1 MTDALPHPHRPRI
14 DLNLADAQD
23 LVDLGLSPEEAERL
37 RASRPHYQLEDAAI
51 QAGLSDPASARL
63 AAGCVISPLS
73 WVDPSTG
80 TVRTLQADPAEWV
93 IDSPPPAH
101 DDAEAATVTGPGRQ
115 RAAPVTRRRPRCMRQ
130 PTPPRRQDIES
141 MDGVAFPAFVDERHQ
156 RCYLHPG
163 YVMVQARVDVEDL
176 QLQSLLRTLDLRP
189 VHVSAARGLFVAAL
203 GDGRHGLAALS
214 SALMALNAAPSIEL
228 AEPAW
233 LGFDDVEPQAEAH
246 APDRLAVNPPDA
258 TTAASGTAPAEATEN
273 PDLPWHLALLRAQ
286 AWPSREAGDAAIH
299 LACVDSGAALD
310 HPCLS
315 APDPS
320 AHRAVLD
327 FSGDGPDDALG
338 HGTSVASMLV
348 GNGHDGIRGLAPG
361 CSLTVLKVELQASPL
376 SYASRRAALLS
387 LLPRLQAGERWVV
400 NISWRTAGDVGLIR
414 SAIEALDAAGAL
426 VVCSSG
432 NEGRTD
438 GSGHF
443 PSDYASTLSVGA
455 VDAQGRRAAYSNVSP
470 QVDLM
475 GPGGTVQ
482 QPLRCGVPGGGTA
495 ARTGTSFAA
504 PQVAAIA
511 ARLWARRPELP
522 AAHIRRW
529 IEDSART
536 LDGQRIPDLQA
547 LRLLAT
553 DGAPT
558 PAPTPIPA
566 PQPSSP
572 PRPPQAP
579 PPPALPPAPGPASGA
594 HPAPAPAPTTAPTTA
609 GAGNMPF
616 PLSGIELLVR
626 CAACGIRPITARILA
641 RRPRVA
647 GWDDLAAVLGMDAPT
662 LDRIR
667 ATLHVDA

>member
-1 MTDALPHPHRPRI
+1 MTLTDAPPPPARPRI
-14 DLNLADAQD
+14 DLNLADARA
-23 LVDLGLSPEEAERL
+23 LIDLGLSPEEADRL
-37 RASRPHYQLEDAAI
+37 RAGRPHYQLSDAAI
-51 QAGLSDPASARL
+51 QAGLSDAACARL
-63 AAGCVISPLS
+63 TAGCVISPLS

-80 TVRTLQADPAEWV
+80 ALRTLQADPAEWV
-93 IDSPPPAH
+93 IDSPPPVPE
-101 DDAEAATVTGPGRQ
+101 DTEATTLTEAGR
-115 RAAPVTRRRPRCMRQ
+115 RHAAPAIGRRPRCVRQ
-130 PTPPRRQDIES
+130 PGPPQRQDIES
-141 MDGVAFPAFVDERHQ
+141 MDGVAFPAFVDERQQ

-163 YVMVQARVDVEDL
+163 YVMVQARVDVEDP
-176 QLQSLLRTLDLRP
+176 QLQRLLRTLDLRP
-189 VHVSAARGLFVAAL
+189 AHLSPARGLFVAAL

-233 LGFDDVEPQAEAH
+233 LGFDDIEPQAEGHEADETD
-246 APDRLAVNPPDA
+246 AADAVD
-258 TTAASGTAPAEATEN
+258 GD

-286 AWPSREAGDAAIH
+286 AWPTREAGDAAIH

-310 HPCLS
+310 HPSLS
-315 APDPS
+315 APDP
-320 AHRAVLD
+320 AARREALD
-327 FSGDGPDDALG
+327 FSGEGLDDALG

-387 LLPRLQAGERWVV
+387 LLPRLQAGERWIV

-414 SAIEALDAAGAL
+414 SAIEALAAAGAL

-443 PSDYASTLSVGA
+443 PSDYAATLSVGA
-455 VDAQGRRAAYSNVSP
+455 VDAQGRRAPYSNVSP

-475 GPGGTVQ
+475 GPGGTAL

-495 ARTGTSFAA
+495 ARIGTSFAA

-511 ARLWARRPELP
+511 ARLWARRPDLP
-522 AAHIRRW
+522 AARIRRW

-536 LDGQRIPDLQA
+536 LEGQRIPDLQA
-547 LRLLAT
+547 LRQLVS
-553 DGAPT
+553 DGAP
-558 PAPTPIPA
+558 PE
-566 PQPSSP
+566 
-572 PRPPQAP
+572 
-579 PPPALPPAPGPASGA
+579 PPAGPTVGPGE
-594 HPAPAPAPTTAPTTA
+594 
-609 GAGNMPF
+609 PF

-641 RRPRVA
+641 RRPRVS
-647 GWDDLAAVLGMDAPT
+647 GWDDVAALLGMDAPT
-662 LDRIR
+662 LARIR
-667 ATLHVDA
+667 AALHVGA